1 MIFIMTDDPFGYDRM
16 MYTVRRMCVEEPEIP
31 YDDGELTYY
40 LYAYGTKN
48 IPSQELKDML
58 KFLVDSSKEN
68 AKNDRLVQ
76 VRTMMD
82 RIQYS
87 REVEIKYMHTYSRE
101 MYIRKE
107 GYDSGYDARIL
118 SQIQKKLERGKTI
131 QQIADE
137 VEESVET
144 VKRIMQEHQ
153 LN

>member
-1 MIFIMTDDPFGYDRM
+1 
-16 MYTVRRMCVEEPEIP
+16 
-31 YDDGELTYY
+31 
-40 LYAYGTKN
+40 
-48 IPSQELKDML
+48 ML

>member
-107 GYDSGYDARIL
+107 GYDAHLL
-118 SQIQKKLERGKTI
+118 SQIQKKLERGMTI

-144 VKRIMQEHQ
+144 VKRIVEEHQ
-153 LN
+153 LK

>member
-1 MIFIMTDDPFGYDRM
+1 
-16 MYTVRRMCVEEPEIP
+16 
-31 YDDGELTYY
+31 
-40 LYAYGTKN
+40 
-48 IPSQELKDML
+48 ML

-107 GYDSGYDARIL
+107 GYDEGHSAGYDSGYDARLL
-118 SQIQKKLERGKTI
+118 SLIQKKLERGKTI
-131 QQIADE
+131 EQIADE

-144 VKRIMQEHQ
+144 VKRIMEE
-153 LN
+153 NS